1 MIFGIIMLVV
11 WLVTI
16 PSWIIYNLYTKNV
29 KLEITVINQATFI
42 AGIQTLILQSD
53 KALKDL
59 DDKIWMES
67 DRELQTVF
75 ESLKTINQHLTLLK
89 SNKIGRFI

>member
-1 MIFGIIMLVV
+1 MIFGIVMLVV

-16 PSWIIYNLYTKNV
+16 PSWIIYNLYNKNT
-29 KLEITVINQATFI
+29 KLENTVINQAMFI

-67 DRELQTVF
+67 DKELQTVF
-75 ESLKTINQHLTLLK
+75 ESLKTIQSALNTFKKQ
-89 SNKIGRFI
+89 

>member
-1 MIFGIIMLVV
+1 MIFGIIMLAV

-75 ESLKTINQHLTLLK
+75 ESLKTIQQALNTFKKQ
-89 SNKIGRFI
+89 